1 MARTAKARERPANYP
16 KLKDYQPTR
25 FMLPESHYDAAKADR
40 AVRFIENLCHTKGR
54 WAGKPFW
61 LLPWQEQIIRDIFG
75 IVKEDD
81 TRQFRTAYVEIPK
94 KNGKQLALDTPL
106 PTPQGFTNMGDLKVG
121 DTVFDENGKPCH
133 VVAKSPVDDTEQA
146 YKLTFKDGSSII
158 AGERHLWN
166 IEIDSSGKLVST
178 REIYEMNT
186 DIKIVS
192 SKCPETSNKDILQH
206 WEASHGNNPRYH
218 YLLDIQPVNHPVKMQ
233 CIQVDSPSHQYLAG
247 PSFVPTHNSEL
258 AAAIALY
265 LLYADNEPS
274 AEVYGAAADR
284 GQASIVFDVAKRMVE
299 MTPALLKRSKIMAAT
314 KRLVN
319 YSNVGFYQVLSA
331 EVGTKHGLNV
341 SGLVLDELHAQPNRS
356 LVDVLTKGSGDART
370 QPLYFLITTAGTD
383 RNSICYEYHT
393 KAKDILDGRRIDPSF
408 YPVIYGLNDGDDW
421 NAEES
426 WYKANP
432 SLGYTITI
440 DRVRDA
446 HREALTNPAEENVF
460 RQLRLDQWVGSAVAW
475 IPEHIYDR
483 GNLPIDLEKL
493 RGREC
498 YAGLDLSSTSDITAF
513 VLVFPPL
520 YEGDKYIV
528 LPHFWLPRE
537 TLDLRVRR
545 DHVPY
550 DVWERMGLFHITEG
564 NVVDYNFVR
573 KTINDLHTMYNI
585 KEIAADRWNATQ
597 LITDLEGDGF
607 TVVPMGMGF
616 KDMSPPMKE
625 LYKLIL
631 EGQFIH
637 GGNPVLRWMA
647 GNVVAEIDAAE
658 NIKPSKKKSTEKIDG
673 IVAWIMALDRCIRH
687 EMQGS
692 VYDEPDHDL
701 VVI

>member
-1 MARTAKARERPANYP
+1 MARTAKARERPTNYP
-16 KLKDYQPTR
+16 KLTNYQPTR
-25 FMLPESHYDAAKADR
+25 FMLPDSHYDAAKADR

-94 KNGKQLALDTPL
+94 KNGK
-106 PTPQGFTNMGDLKVG
+106 
-121 DTVFDENGKPCH
+121 
-133 VVAKSPVDDTEQA
+133 
-146 YKLTFKDGSSII
+146 
-158 AGERHLWN
+158 
-166 IEIDSSGKLVST
+166 
-178 REIYEMNT
+178 
-186 DIKIVS
+186 
-192 SKCPETSNKDILQH
+192 
-206 WEASHGNNPRYH
+206 
-218 YLLDIQPVNHPVKMQ
+218 
-233 CIQVDSPSHQYLAG
+233 
-247 PSFVPTHNSEL
+247 SEL

-284 GQASIVFDVAKRMVE
+284 QQASIVFDVAKRMVE

-408 YPVIYGLNDGDDW
+408 YPVIYGLNDDDDW

-460 RQLRLDQWVGSAVAW
+460 RQLRLDQWVGSVVAW

-483 GNLPIDLEKL
+483 
-493 RGREC
+493 
-498 YAGLDLSSTSDITAF
+498 
-513 VLVFPPL
+513 
-520 YEGDKYIV
+520 
-528 LPHFWLPRE
+528 
-537 TLDLRVRR
+537 
-545 DHVPY
+545 
-550 DVWERMGLFHITEG
+550 
-564 NVVDYNFVR
+564 
-573 KTINDLHTMYNI
+573 
-585 KEIAADRWNATQ
+585 
-597 LITDLEGDGF
+597 
-607 TVVPMGMGF
+607 
-616 KDMSPPMKE
+616 
-625 LYKLIL
+625 
-631 EGQFIH
+631 
-637 GGNPVLRWMA
+637 
-647 GNVVAEIDAAE
+647 
-658 NIKPSKKKSTEKIDG
+658 
-673 IVAWIMALDRCIRH
+673 
-687 EMQGS
+687 
-692 VYDEPDHDL
+692 
-701 VVI
+701 

>member
-1 MARTAKARERPANYP
+1 MARMAKARERPANYP
-16 KLKDYQPTR
+16 KPKNYQPTR
-25 FMLPESHYDAAKADR
+25 FMLPDSHYDEAKADR

-61 LLPWQEQIIRDIFG
+61 LLPWQERIIRDIFG
-75 IVKEDD
+75 VVKEDD

-94 KNGKQLALDTPL
+94 KNGK
-106 PTPQGFTNMGDLKVG
+106 
-121 DTVFDENGKPCH
+121 
-133 VVAKSPVDDTEQA
+133 
-146 YKLTFKDGSSII
+146 
-158 AGERHLWN
+158 
-166 IEIDSSGKLVST
+166 
-178 REIYEMNT
+178 
-186 DIKIVS
+186 
-192 SKCPETSNKDILQH
+192 
-206 WEASHGNNPRYH
+206 
-218 YLLDIQPVNHPVKMQ
+218 
-233 CIQVDSPSHQYLAG
+233 
-247 PSFVPTHNSEL
+247 SEL

-284 GQASIVFDVAKRMVE
+284 QQASIVFDVAKRMVE

-341 SGLVLDELHAQPNRS
+341 SGLVLDELHTQPNRN

-393 KAKDILDGRRIDPSF
+393 KAKDILEGRRIDPSF
-408 YPVIYGLNDGDDW
+408 YPVIYGLNDDDDW

-432 SLGYTITI
+432 SLGHTITI

-460 RQLRLDQWVGSAVAW
+460 RQLRLNQWVGSIVAW

-483 GNLPIDLEKL
+483 GNIPIDLEKL

-513 VLVFPPL
+513 VLIFPPL
-520 YEGDKYIV
+520 HEGDKYIV
-528 LPHFWLPRE
+528 VPHFWLPRE

-573 KTINDLHTMYNI
+573 KTINELHTMYNI

-597 LITDLEGDGF
+597 LITDLQGDGF

-625 LYKLIL
+625 LYKLLL
-631 EGQFIH
+631 EGKFIH

-692 VYDEPDHDL
+692 VYDEPDHEL